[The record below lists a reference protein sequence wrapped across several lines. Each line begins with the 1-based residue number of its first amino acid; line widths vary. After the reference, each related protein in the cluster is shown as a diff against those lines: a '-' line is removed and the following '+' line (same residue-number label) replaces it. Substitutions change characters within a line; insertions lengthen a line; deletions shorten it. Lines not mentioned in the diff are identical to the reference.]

1 MNANLATGRIR
12 PLREAFQVA
21 AIVFVVSIGGIVFL
35 AAHARN
41 VHDDLIRSDL
51 GRTARSA
58 AGLVDPDLHTA
69 ALASASTDSPEYA
82 AAIAPL
88 VRFHKGTPD
97 IAYLYTL
104 VVRDGKL
111 HFGLDTANA
120 KKVLGF
126 NRHMEPSGVLEVYES
141 RSPEEDAAEISAFNL
156 GKDYV
161 SPKPFTDEFG
171 SFLTAVSPVK
181 NREGATV
188 ALVGIDL
195 DVRDYLARQASVNL
209 AAGFATIFV
218 GAASILVGF
227 FVFRFRKRIKIQQ
240 SENFSTP
247 AENAG
252 LVEQNDRLVSALGQ
266 IVYHYDAAS
275 DKLEWRG
282 RSGAILGIPPAGM
295 PATPGEMAKIV
306 HPADLALA
314 DTWDRPADSVNG
326 LLIREFRCLHT
337 DGREVWMLDRAVLER
352 DSTGKLVCADGI
364 LLDVS
369 ERKRFEADLIA
380 ARDAAEAAGRAK
392 GEFLAVMSHE
402 IRTPMNGVIGCTN
415 LLLETA
421 LDSQQREY
429 LDTIRKCGTSLLHLI
444 NDILDFSKME
454 SDKLPLERRPFSV
467 RDCCAEVL
475 NLYALMAAEKNI
487 ELLSHFEDPSID
499 WIIGDEVRLRQILV
513 NLVSNAIKFTVSGE
527 VAVTFSRKPWLPEGS
542 ALMIS
547 VRDTGI
553 GIPPDKQRTIFQP
566 FSQADSSTTRRFG
579 GTGLGLAICGRL
591 AALMGGA
598 ITVDSKPGLGSNFV
612 VLLPLPESPSPRAK
626 TDLSILSGRSVELII
641 PNSSLARSLTT
652 SLSALGM
659 NVHHTSR
666 PENFLGALPPSP
678 PPDFLI
684 VDSGFPPD
692 NFIDLIRAWKNQHE
706 GSGTKILGLTVAAVL
721 GPGLAFNGIF
731 DAKIPKPFR
740 IEALTAALR
749 DLLSDRFP
757 APAVPVSALSDRT
770 FATRYPLRILIAED
784 NSTNRKVISHT
795 LRRLGYEPEMI
806 ENGRACIDRLLSS
819 EFDLVLMDL
828 QMPEMDG
835 YEATTTLQNSGNQ
848 IWITALTADAMPE
861 DPLRCRIAGMND
873 YLSKPVNPEKLK
885 EALQRCALSRK
896 P

>member
-1 MNANLATGRIR
+1 LNANLATGRIR

-35 AAHARN
+35 AAHARK

-51 GRTARSA
+51 SRTARSA
-58 AGLVDPDLHTA
+58 AGLIDPDLHFA
-69 ALASASTDSPEYA
+69 ALASASTESPQYA
-82 AAIAPL
+82 AALAPL
-88 VRFHKGTPD
+88 VKFHKGTPD

-104 VVRDGKL
+104 IVRDGKL

-120 KKVLGF
+120 QKQLGF
-126 NRHMEPSGVLEVYES
+126 DRTMEPSGVLEAYES
-141 RSPEEDAAEISAFNL
+141 RSPEEGAAEISAFNL
-156 GKDYV
+156 GRDYV
-161 SPKPFTDEFG
+161 SEKPFTDEFG

-188 ALVGIDL
+188 ALVGVDL
-195 DVRDYLARQASVNL
+195 DVRDYLARRASVNL
-209 AAGFATIFV
+209 AAAFATIFV

-227 FVFRFRKRIKIQQ
+227 FIFRFRKRIKIQQ
-240 SENFSTP
+240 SVNFSALADN
-247 AENAG
+247 AE
-252 LVEQNDRLVSALGQ
+252 LIEQNDRLVSALGQ
-266 IVYHYDAAS
+266 IVYHYEAAN

-282 RSGAILGIPPAGM
+282 RSEAILGIPTAGM
-295 PATPGEMAKIV
+295 PATPGQMAQIV

-314 DTWDRPADSVNG
+314 NSWDRPSDSANG
-326 LLIREFRCLHT
+326 LLIREFRCLLT
-337 DGREVWMLDRAVLER
+337 DGREVWMLDRAVLQR
-352 DSTGKLVCADGI
+352 DHTGKLVCADGI

-392 GEFLAVMSHE
+392 GDFLAVMSHE

-415 LLLETA
+415 LLLETP

-454 SDKLPLERRPFSV
+454 SDKLLLEQRPFSI

-513 NLVSNAIKFTVSGE
+513 NLVSNAIKFTASGE
-527 VAVTFSRKPWLPEGS
+527 VAVTFSRKPWLPAGS

-553 GIPPDKQRTIFQP
+553 GIPADKQRTIFQP

-612 VLLPLPESPSPRAK
+612 VLFPLPESPSPRPK
-626 TDLSILSGRSVELII
+626 PDLSILSGRSVELII
-641 PNSSLARSLTT
+641 PNPSLANSLKA
-652 SLSALGM
+652 SLSAIGM
-659 NVHHTSR
+659 TVHHTAG
-666 PENFLGALPPSP
+666 PQNFLGALPPSP
-678 PPDFLI
+678 PPDFII
-684 VDSGFPPD
+684 VDSSYPMD
-692 NFIDLIRAWKNQHE
+692 VSVDSVLAWKSQHE
-706 GSGTKILGLTVAAVL
+706 GAGTKILGLTVATVL
-721 GPGLAFNGIF
+721 GPGFAANGIY

-740 IEALTAALR
+740 IEALTAALC
-749 DLLSDRFP
+749 DLLSDRFT

-770 FATRYPLRILIAED
+770 FASRYPLRILIAED

-795 LRRLGYEPEMI
+795 LRRLGYEPEMV
-806 ENGRACIDRLLSS
+806 ENGRACLDRLLAS

-835 YEATTTLQNSGNQ
+835 YEATTK
-848 IWITALTADAMPE
+848 
-861 DPLRCRIAGMND
+861 LRN
-873 YLSKPVNPEKLK
+873 
-885 EALQRCALSRK
+885 
-896 P
+896 